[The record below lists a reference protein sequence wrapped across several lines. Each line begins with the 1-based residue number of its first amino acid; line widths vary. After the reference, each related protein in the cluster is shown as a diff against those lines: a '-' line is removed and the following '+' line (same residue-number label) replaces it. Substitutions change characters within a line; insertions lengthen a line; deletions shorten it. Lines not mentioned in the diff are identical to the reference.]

1 MRAAAVAMLALL
13 AFAAPARA
21 AIAPPPAV
29 LDFENAP
36 LGPSFDGDF
45 YASAGA
51 TLTAPPR
58 FGFCGGSGAA
68 AAAPLECAVVTRPG
82 HDSERSLDVNASG
95 MLEIRFAA
103 KQASVSMWV
112 SSSADVTVEAWT
124 GEPDESD
131 RVLPGAFATDSIRFG
146 RAAVIQTPL
155 GRPEIST
162 VRVFAGDCSEC
173 SSGFTVD
180 DITFSPVAQPD
191 TEILSAP
198 APVVRSGDASFLF
211 IGNQPDSRFDCSLDG
226 ATSVP
231 CRPPFAFSGLAAG
244 THTFT
249 VAMRDRFGTP
259 DATPAAY
266 SWTVDLSPPPVPA
279 PVPVA
284 VVAPSDADGD
294 GVPDARD
301 NCPAAGNAAQADADA
316 DGVGDACETAP
327 SGATTPV
334 TGEKVVVEVL
344 SGEVFVKLPASSRR
358 FAQALSGFVPLKG
371 IAALPVGTVVDT
383 RKGSLA
389 MQSTVDGRR
398 IGAGGRRQSVTLAA
412 GIFLIRQQKLTPG
425 ARTKIPTDLVLQS
438 APGAE
443 QACVRTGAS
452 GPIKGRGRNTV
463 RTLTA
468 GTEKGLFRIVGAA
481 GISTATD
488 ATWVTQDRCDGT
500 RTDVGKG
507 RVSVLDRA
515 SRKTVTVRSGRSY
528 LVKAKLFAARRAG

>member
-1 MRAAAVAMLALL
+1 MRAAAVAVVLALL
-13 AFAAPARA
+13 VIVAPAQG
-21 AIAPPPAV
+21 AIAPPPTV

-36 LGPSFDGDF
+36 LGSAFDGAF
-45 YASAGA
+45 YAGAGA

-58 FGFCGGSGAA
+58 FGSCGGTDFA
-68 AAAPLECAVVTRPG
+68 AAAPLECAFVARPG
-82 HDSERSLDVNASG
+82 HDSERSLDVLSG
-95 MLEIRFAA
+95 GTLEIRFAA

-112 SSSADVTVEAWT
+112 ASFADVTVEAWT
-124 GEPDESD
+124 GEPDMSE
-131 RVLPGAFATDSIRFG
+131 RVLPGAFATDSGRFG

-162 VRVFAGDCSEC
+162 VRVFAGDCGEC
-173 SSGFTVD
+173 SSEFSVD
-180 DITFSPVAQPD
+180 DISFSPVAQPD
-191 TEILSAP
+191 TEIISAP
-198 APVVRSGDASFLF
+198 PAVARSGDASFLF

-231 CRPPFAFSGLAAG
+231 CRPPFAYSGLAAG
-244 THTFT
+244 AHTFT
-249 VAMRDRFGTP
+249 VAMRDRFGTA

-266 SWTVDLSPPPVPA
+266 TWTIDLTPPPPPPLAVTAPA
-279 PVPVA
+279 DG
-284 VVAPSDADGD
+284 DADG
-294 GVPDARD
+294 VADARD
-301 NCPAAGNAAQADADA
+301 NCPSAGNPSQADADA

-344 SGEVFVKLPASSRR
+344 SGEVFVKLPSSRR
-358 FAQALSGFVPLKG
+358 FAQAPLSGFVPLKG

-398 IGAGGRRQSVTLAA
+398 IGSGGRRQSATLAA

-443 QACVRTGAS
+443 GACVRTGAS

-463 RTLTA
+463 RSLTA

-507 RVSVLDRA
+507 RVSVLDRET
-515 SRKTVTVRSGRSY
+515 RKTVTVRSGRSY
-528 LVKAKLFAARRAG
+528 LVKAKLFAARRSG